1 MPDRGALVN
10 SAGLEIL
17 SREECLGLLASVR
30 IGRIVF
36 TDRALPAVQPVVFA
50 VHAGGIVLR
59 LPEGSTA
66 LAATDAIVAFEADN
80 VAHDLREGWTVTVIG
95 HAEDVRDPERLNQ
108 FAALRLPT
116 LSRGAADR
124 YLLIA
129 VEVVSG
135 TRIPMPRQQTAL

>member
-1 MPDRGALVN
+1 MD
-10 SAGLEIL
+10 SAGLEVL

-50 VHAGGIVLR
+50 VHAGDVVLR
-59 LPEGSTA
+59 LPEGSPA

-95 HAEDVRDPERLNQ
+95 RAEEVRDPERLSR
-108 FAALRLPT
+108 FTALRLPT
-116 LSRGAADR
+116 LSQGAADR

-135 TRIPMPRQQTAL
+135 TRIPMPRQHTAL